1 MNNPNIPNGV
11 KGPGPKNGLGKPM
24 GGPPPIAQASNPMGP
39 GNPDP
44 EKEDAITGL
53 DFVAWFFLQTQ
64 KDPNYFPLEKSTI
77 TFFNV
82 MNFKTIN
89 QRFSY
94 PGGNEYLCKFRDE
107 LKRLFAGEKVLRAG
121 ADHLVVISLNLS
133 VEDIAKRVSELNKV
147 MSGYEKG
154 LRNQIKAGIYV
165 ADGTKQKPVVMMDR
179 ASLACREV
187 HGLYNK
193 EYAVFDEELS
203 KKHDQQQYV
212 LEHFEEAFEKGYFK
226 VFYQPVIRALTGKVC
241 GYEALARWIDPVR
254 GIIPPFIFIEI
265 FERFHLIHR
274 LDALIIEQA
283 CKDIRD
289 DMDSGYA
296 YEPVSVNLSRLDF
309 ELCDIKK
316 IVDDA
321 VAKYNIPKKYLNLEV
336 TESAFSSQNTNLA
349 DTIKAFRADGYEVW
363 LDDFGSGFSS
373 FGNLQSY
380 DFDLLKID
388 MSFLRTFDTN
398 PKSRLIIA
406 SIVDMAKKLGIHT
419 LAEGVET
426 KEQYEYLKMIG
437 CEIIQG
443 YYFSKPLPVEEYQQN
458 REKYCGFDVSEPSK
472 LKEYY
477 DAIGMV
483 NLLDNRPLII
493 NRNTVINFM
502 PTALFELVNDEFK
515 FIYTNK
521 AFSDF
526 MASIGAKSHEQI
538 INVFIK
544 DFPEERAMLRQAMNA
559 AEELNEPI
567 DCAMTIYTNK
577 LIVAVKFLNRT
588 GNRASFVLTCR
599 NLSKLKKPKFG
610 TL

>member
-1 MNNPNIPNGV
+1 
-11 KGPGPKNGLGKPM
+11 M
-24 GGPPPIAQASNPMGP
+24 GGPPPYAGGPGP
-39 GNPDP
+39 GNSGSPFP
-44 EKEDAITGL
+44 EKTDPITGL
-53 DFVAWFFLQTQ
+53 TLVAWFFAQTQ
-64 KDPNYFPLEKSTI
+64 INPNFFPLEKSTI

-82 MNFKTIN
+82 MNFKSIN

-107 LKRLFAGEKVLRAG
+107 LKRLFKGETVLRAG
-121 ADHLVVISLNLS
+121 ADHLVAISLNLTI
-133 VEDIAKRVSELNKV
+133 EEIAQRISELNKV
-147 MSGYEKG
+147 MGSYEKG
-154 LRNQIKAGIYV
+154 LHNQIKAGIYI

-179 ASLACREV
+179 ASLACREI

-193 EYAVFDEELS
+193 EYAVFDEALNN
-203 KKHDQQQYV
+203 KHNDQQYV

-226 VFYQPVIRALTGKVC
+226 VYYQPVVRALTGKVC
-241 GYEALARWIDPVR
+241 GYEALARWIDPER
-254 GIIPPFIFIEI
+254 GMISPLVFIEI
-265 FERFHLIHR
+265 LEKFHMIHR
-274 LDALIIEQA
+274 LDAYIIERA
-283 CKDIRD
+283 CRDIRED
-289 DMDSGYA
+289 IDSGYA

-309 ELCDIKK
+309 ELSDIKK

-336 TESAFSSQNTNLA
+336 TESAIASDSSKLGE
-349 DTIKAFRADGYEVW
+349 TIKAFRADGYEVW
-363 LDDFGSGFSS
+363 IDDFGSGFSS

-426 KEQYEYLKMIG
+426 KEQYEFLKIIG

-443 YYFSKPLPVEEYQQN
+443 YYFAKPMPLEEYQQH
-458 REKYCGFDVSEPSK
+458 REKYCGFDVSEASE

-477 DAIGMV
+477 DTIGTV

-493 NRNTVINFM
+493 NRKDIYNFM
-502 PTALFELVNDEFK
+502 PTALFELVDNEFK

-526 MASIGAKSHEQI
+526 MASINAHTYDEI
-538 INVFIK
+538 IQGFINL
-544 DFPEERAMLRQAMNA
+544 FPEERAILRHAMKD
-559 AEELNEPI
+559 AEETREPI
-567 DCAMTIYTNK
+567 DCAMSIYSNK
-577 LIVAVKFLNRT
+577 LIVAIKFLNRT
-588 GNRASFVLTCR
+588 GNRASFVMTCR
-599 NLSKLKKPKFG
+599 NLSKFKKPKFG
-610 TL
+610 HL